1 MEQGLWA
8 ALWLVKLSHELLKP
22 PCHCWHHEV
31 SLRTTSRSNVCS
43 YWQMIV
49 MGFFHMEGSWL
60 RSWSSLQRHPPI
72 LCTNLFLK
80 SAPSPLDDVS
90 LNGASSDLYYV
101 FELKLHT
108 LNLQSSFVLANVRSA
123 PYCAK
128 FAFYARS
135 VQFPGPVLHW
145 TSQFCTGFAAFPVLH
160 WSTFVALTPWSWTW
174 CSTGS
179 AVQLLHPLLAGNIHW
194 EWWWWWWRQW
204 RWWWLWW
211 LWWQWWWWWFSAL

>member
-1 MEQGLWA
+1 MRSVLEQHRGPMYVHIGKWLWWA
-8 ALWLVKLSHELLKP
+8 SFTWKGVGYEVDPLCSAILRYYAPTCSSSPPLLPKTMSSWMVLLQI
-22 PCHCWHHEV
+22 CTM
-31 SLRTTSRSNVCS
+31 SSSNTSN
-43 YWQMIV
+43 
-49 MGFFHMEGSWL
+49 
-60 RSWSSLQRHPPI
+60 
-72 LCTNLFLK
+72 
-80 SAPSPLDDVS
+80 
-90 LNGASSDLYYV
+90 

-135 VQFPGPVLHW
+135 VQFPGPVSHW